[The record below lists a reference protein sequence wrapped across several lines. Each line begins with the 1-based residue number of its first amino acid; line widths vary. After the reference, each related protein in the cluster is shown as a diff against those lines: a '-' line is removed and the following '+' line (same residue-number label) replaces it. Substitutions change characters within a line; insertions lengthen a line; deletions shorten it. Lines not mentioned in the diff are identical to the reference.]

1 MLYSVL
7 WILYPSL
14 HLPWPSVSV
23 WSVPLGISW
32 MRVQQLCVRLWWE
45 LALTRS
51 NGNMTQDHPSIDLN
65 FRLLNAQSLNDK
77 AGEFT
82 DLVCEYKPDV
92 VALTETWFYPM
103 ESASRTLW
111 TPVGYKLLDY
121 PRTSRTG
128 GGTGV
133 LFRDNLTVKKGATAE
148 LRSFEYSDWD
158 IKSETDRIHL
168 TIIYRTPY
176 SDAHPVT
183 TSVFFEKSSAF
194 LESAVF
200 LPKPSINY
208 WGL

>member
-1 MLYSVL
+1 MVL
-7 WILYPSL
+7 SDGVSL
-14 HLPWPSVSV
+14 V
-23 WSVPLGISW
+23 
-32 MRVQQLCVRLWWE
+32 
-45 LALTRS
+45 
-51 NGNMTQDHPSIDLN
+51 N
-65 FRLLNAQSLNDK
+65 
-77 AGEFT
+77 
-82 DLVCEYKPDV
+82 
-92 VALTETWFYPM
+92 
-103 ESASRTLW
+103 TLRAC
-111 TPVGYKLLDY
+111 GYKLLDY

-128 GGTGV
+128 EGTEV

-158 IKSETDRIHL
+158 IKSETDQIHL
-168 TIIYRTPY
+168 TINYRTPY